1 MDQKEAG
8 TNVNK
13 AAVANTQSPP
23 TPSVAVGGTQ
33 APPPK
38 NENDFRPTA
47 PGHMSKNDSKQ
58 VLPPPIPTKTSDFVD
73 SVEGYEED
81 FRPTTPGNSPGGGHS
96 FAGDDERSVGHSV
109 AGDKDDFRPT
119 TPGNSPGAGHSFQE
133 DDEDIERKPGSF
145 SMQGNGKH
153 LIAGAKQDSRPSG
166 DHVYGSQISEPN
178 A

>member
-1 MDQKEAG
+1 MHKFVVFLVIAFHL
-8 TNVNK
+8 VL
-13 AAVANTQSPP
+13 
-23 TPSVAVGGTQ
+23 SVEGRLLKSV
-33 APPPK
+33 
-38 NENDFRPTA
+38 
-47 PGHMSKNDSKQ
+47 SKNDSKQ
-58 VLPPPIPTKTSDFVD
+58 VLPPPTPTKTSDFVD

-96 FAGDDERSVGHSV
+96 FAGDDERSVGQKPGTVNGKHSV

-133 DDEDIERKPGSF
+133 DDEDIERKPGHS
-145 SMQGNGKH
+145 
-153 LIAGAKQDSRPSG
+153 IAGAKQDFRPSG